1 MILRKGQP
9 QADVSG
15 FQVRVGDAQLQ
26 EYLVAFEVVKADGL
40 EHLKHLKIL
49 ASAIKADYYPQSQY
63 PLAFHTRE
71 VTLHLH

>member
-40 EHLKHLKIL
+40 EHLKHLKLLPSGIN
-49 ASAIKADYYPQSQY
+49 ADY
-63 PLAFHTRE
+63 
-71 VTLHLH
+71 